1 MLFNKK
7 NNNKIH
13 TKGLFIVPVGYVKK
27 TASDRTMK
35 DYSIITGEMY
45 DRQIFNYQF
54 IPMDPHFFVCVKKD
68 NSKEIWVDILSG
80 DEYEMFDTNLRDGS
94 ICISSK
100 IVPISKYFSDPLID
114 YEILKND
121 LAKLNKTASL
131 EKEKIKI
138 EEYLEDF
145 KEFAKTNPEV
155 AKKLALEV
163 LLEIGVLNKDGS
175 LKEQIVT
182 SSQHHGKDEQVSVKK
197 LGVKP
202 SSNK

>member
-27 TASDRTMK
+27 TASGRTMK
-35 DYSIITGEMY
+35 DFSIITGEMY

-114 YEILKND
+114 YEILRND

-163 LLEIGVLNKDGS
+163 LLETGVLNEDGS

>member
-27 TASDRTMK
+27 TASGRTIK
-35 DYSIITGEMY
+35 YFSTITGKMY
-45 DRQIFNYQF
+45 DRQIFNSQF
-54 IPMDPHFFVCVKKD
+54 IPMDPHFFVCVKKE

-80 DEYEMFDTNLRDGS
+80 DEYEMFDANLRDGS

-114 YEILKND
+114 YEILRND
-121 LAKLNKTASL
+121 LVKLNKTASL

-163 LLEIGVLNKDGS
+163 LLEIGVLNEDGS

-202 SSNK
+202 SGNK